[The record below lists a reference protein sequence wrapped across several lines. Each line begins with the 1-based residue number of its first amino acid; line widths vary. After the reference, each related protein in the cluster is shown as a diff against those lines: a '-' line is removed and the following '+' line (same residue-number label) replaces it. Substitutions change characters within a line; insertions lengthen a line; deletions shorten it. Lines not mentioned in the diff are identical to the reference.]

1 LRAVPDIL
9 VSLVREA
16 KAETAARRARIS
28 LDELDGEAAARE
40 PVRDFAAALAGPR
53 LGVIAEMKRRTPT
66 MGVLAESY
74 EPARLAEAYATGGA
88 VALSVLTHEAGF
100 GGSPAHLSEAGAA
113 ADLPV
118 LRKDF
123 ITDEYQVVEARAH
136 GADAVLLIAAVLPL
150 AALESLLGAAR
161 RLGME
166 ALVETHDAAEVEAAL
181 VAGAHVIG
189 VNHRDLRTFEVDP
202 ELTARLRPLVLED
215 RLLVAES
222 GIHSGEDARRMRDAG
237 ADAILVGEALMRAP
251 DPAAKL
257 RELAATI

>member
-16 KAETAARRARIS
+16 EAETAARRALIS
-28 LDELDGEAAARE
+28 LEELEDQAAARG
-40 PVRDFAAALAGPR
+40 PVRDFGTALARPG
-53 LGVIAEMKRRTPT
+53 LGVIAEMKRRTPR

-74 EPARLAEAYATGGA
+74 EPARLAASYAAGGA

-100 GGSPAHLSEAGAA
+100 GGSPDHLLEAA
-113 ADLPV
+113 AAVDLPL

-123 ITDEYQVVEARAH
+123 ITDEYQVVEARAN
-136 GADAVLLIAAVLPL
+136 GADAVLLIAAVLPV

-166 ALVETHDAAEVEAAL
+166 ALVETHDAAEVESAL
-181 VAGAHVIG
+181 AAGANVIG
-189 VNHRDLRTFEVDP
+189 VNHRDLHTFEVDP
-202 ELTARLRPLVLED
+202 ELTARLRPLVPKD
-215 RLLVAES
+215 RLVVAES

-237 ADAILVGEALMRAP
+237 ADAVLVGEALMRAA
-251 DPAAKL
+251 DPTAKL
-257 RELAATI
+257 RELATP